1 MKRMA
6 INTDQVLPS
15 LAERKKAKAL
25 ALHQSQGV
33 ALTASQ
39 LEAWEFVKRL
49 SLPQLWNQ
57 PIGLGS
63 EVLQNLDWVQ
73 RMMPPVAAVYFIC
86 VEDETGIMPV
96 YIGMT
101 KAGLDR
107 RVSSRHHG
115 AIGAMREYSDQYLC
129 LRYVPLSEGMNIE
142 DLESAA
148 ISWWEPPLNV
158 HKPMPSRKEIQL
170 YVEEL
175 KAILA

>member
-1 MKRMA
+1 MA
-6 INTDQVLPS
+6 VNTNALRLHDS
-15 LAERKKAKAL
+15 LADRL
-25 ALHQSQGV
+25 ARSGYKPQGV
-33 ALTASQ
+33 ALAASQ
-39 LEAWEFVKRL
+39 LEAWEFVKRINL
-49 SLPQLWNQ
+49 SALWNQ

-63 EVLQNLDWVQ
+63 EFLQNLDWVQ

-86 VEDETGIMPV
+86 VEDETGVMPV

-115 AIGAMREYSDQYLC
+115 AIKAMREYRDQYLC

-142 DLESAA
+142 DLEVAA

-158 HKPMPSRKEIQL
+158 HQPMPSRKEIQI

-175 KAILA
+175 RAILA